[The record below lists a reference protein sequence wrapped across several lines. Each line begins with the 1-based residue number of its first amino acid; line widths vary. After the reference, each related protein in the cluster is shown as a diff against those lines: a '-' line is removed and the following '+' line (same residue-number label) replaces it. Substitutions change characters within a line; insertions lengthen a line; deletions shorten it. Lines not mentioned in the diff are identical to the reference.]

1 MANEK
6 RLISAGE
13 LAERVWGIG
22 IYFVGLRNGKTLV
35 KEAMEKYRDAVLRTI
50 CEAPAVDAVEVVQSR
65 VGDTI
70 FEVDPEHG
78 VVKHEVYEVCVVYKT
93 TATDDNGMV
102 WDDFYTSDDI
112 DTAYKTRQEAEA
124 NFCSYGERKDNG

>member
-1 MANEK
+1 MGMEVNVKKKLVELLASVPPVPALIERGSEKGQTVAEYYADHLIAN
-6 RLISAGE
+6 G
-13 LAERVWGIG
+13 
-22 IYFVGLRNGKTLV
+22 
-35 KEAMEKYRDAVLRTI
+35 TI
-50 CEAPAVDAVEVVQSR
+50 VFPCK

-78 VVKHEVYEVCVVYKT
+78 VVKHEIYEVCVVYKT
-93 TATDDNGMV
+93 TATDDNGSV

-124 NFCSYGERKDNG
+124 NFYSYGERKGDDNA